1 MLFARKREN
10 SYGETSF
17 SEMGS
22 TEALL
27 TLIPTCLLVVTLFAL
42 IQYGSITNSLVSAST
57 LVGRQV
63 ARYPEAY
70 DLEKLTAEQLQQ
82 NEISVSDFHVMRI
95 VLGKSVF
102 VQTILVG
109 KRVNFGPFSMV
120 PSGRSLTFVDSWS

>member
-1 MLFARKREN
+1 MLFARKREI
-10 SYGETSF
+10 SSEDTSF
-17 SEMGS
+17 PEMGS
-22 TEALL
+22 TEAFL

-42 IQYGSITNSLVSAST
+42 IQFGATTNSLVSAST
-57 LVGRQV
+57 LVGRQL

-70 DLEKLTAEQLQQ
+70 DLEKLAEEQLQR

-95 VLGKSVF
+95 VLGKSIF

-109 KRVNFGPFSMV
+109 KRINFGPFSMV